1 MLKTLTGYWKS
12 LLVLLGGGAV
22 TGGLLVN
29 LFHVSPEQGAALATL
44 IAGLAVLVG
53 PRNKTPA
60 ERSPGY
66 KADSEAA

>member
-12 LLVLLGGGAV
+12 LLTLLAGGAV
-22 TGGLLVN
+22 TGAIVTDILN
-29 LFHVSPEQGAALATL
+29 VSPTQGAAIATL
-44 IAGLAVLVG
+44 IAAVAVLVG

-60 ERSPGY
+60 ERSEGY